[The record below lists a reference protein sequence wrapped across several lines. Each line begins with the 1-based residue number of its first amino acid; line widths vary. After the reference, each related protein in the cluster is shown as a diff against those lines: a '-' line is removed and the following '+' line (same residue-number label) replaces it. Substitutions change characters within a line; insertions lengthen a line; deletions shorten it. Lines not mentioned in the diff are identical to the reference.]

1 MGILVLVEKIICN
14 VKHLEKFPNVF
25 GGHLTPMTRVSLL
38 EKRRDLMPTYR
49 CEIAPT
55 LKD

>member
-1 MGILVLVEKIICN
+1 MGILVLVEKIICT
-14 VKHLEKFPNVF
+14 NVF
-25 GGHLTPMTRVSLL
+25 GGHLTPMKRVSLQ

-55 LKD
+55 LMD